1 MDKLLRRRINHAY
14 AELTFYFGSVFR
26 EEVYSMR
33 RTKWVEREFE
43 FNLPVGVFPCVVERL
58 RGTPAR
64 LEELVRHLP
73 PGVLTAR
80 RGDAWS
86 IQEHVGHL
94 LDLDELHEARLED
107 YAQRLDTLRPAD
119 LSNRKTYEADHNSAR
134 IEDLL
139 ARFRAARQSFVRRL
153 EALSED
159 EVAASALHPRLQQP
173 MRVIDMALFVAEHDD
188 HHLATITELSNTYKG
203 AGTDSM

>member
-1 MDKLLRRRINHAY
+1 
-14 AELTFYFGSVFR
+14 
-26 EEVYSMR
+26 MR

-64 LEELVRHLP
+64 LEEMVRALP
-73 PGVLTAR
+73 AQVLTAR

-94 LDLDELHEARLED
+94 VDLDELHEGRLED
-107 YAQRLDTLRPAD
+107 YAQRLETLRPAD
-119 LSNRKTYEADHNSAR
+119 LSNRKTYEAGHNDAVL
-134 IEDLL
+134 ENLL
-139 ARFRAARQSFVRRL
+139 ASFRAARTRFVRRL
-153 EALSED
+153 ESLSEE
-159 EVAASALHPRLQQP
+159 EVAVSALHPRLGQP

-188 HHLATITELSNTYKG
+188 HHLATITELSTSFG
-203 AGTDSM
+203 

>member
-1 MDKLLRRRINHAY
+1 
-14 AELTFYFGSVFR
+14 
-26 EEVYSMR
+26 MR

-43 FNLPVGVFPCVVERL
+43 FNLPLGVFPCVVERL

-64 LEELVRHLP
+64 LEEVVRHLP

-94 LDLDELHEARLED
+94 LDLDELHEGRLED
-107 YAQRLDTLRPAD
+107 YARRLERLRPAD
-119 LSNRKTYEADHNSAR
+119 MSNRKTYEAGHNDAA

-139 ARFRAARQSFVRRL
+139 ARFRAARASFVRRL
-153 EALSED
+153 EALDEE
-159 EVAASALHPRLQQP
+159 EVALSALHPRLGKQ
-173 MRVIDMALFVAEHDD
+173 MRVIDMAWFVAEHDD
-188 HHLATITELSNTYKG
+188 HHLATITELSKMMN
-203 AGTDSM
+203 AE